1 MDTVHIN
8 LGNDSYDVV
17 IDSGIIGR
25 LGKEIAPL
33 SGHGRAVIITEEA
46 VEELYAQDLKRQLEA
61 EKLNVQQIVLSS
73 NEKSRSLAVVSR
85 VCEALAD
92 FGFRQGDLLVALG
105 GRVVGDV
112 TGFIA
117 ATYRRGTP
125 YVQIPTS
132 LLAQIG
138 SAIGGKISID
148 INGRKN
154 LIGAFYQPKAVYVD
168 PSMVRTLPTR
178 FFHNGLGEAVKIGAV
193 ADKELFEIFEK
204 AASDQDIL
212 RQLPEIIRRCIAI
225 KAHYVETDPTDTGDR
240 RILDFGHTLGGAAE
254 RYYRFNDLELTHGE
268 ATAAGMYMI
277 TTAAEILGLSK
288 RGTAERIKYVLQSI
302 GLPIDL
308 DVPKDVLVSLME
320 HGKNVEDGKIE
331 TPLVLEIGKGYVYT
345 GEIETLR
352 KYIELE

>member
-8 LGNDSYDVV
+8 LGNDSYDVI

-25 LGKEIAPL
+25 LGKETAPL
-33 SGHGRAVIITEEA
+33 SGHGRAVIITEEGID
-46 VEELYAQDLKRQLEA
+46 ELYGQDLKRQLEK
-61 EKLNVQQIVLSS
+61 ENLNVQQIVLSS
-73 NEKSRSLAVVSR
+73 SEKSRSLSVVSR

-92 FGFRQGDLLVALG
+92 FGFCAGDLLIGLG

-112 TGFIA
+112 TGFVA

-125 YVQIPTS
+125 YVQVPTS

-154 LIGAFYQPKAVYVD
+154 LIGTFYQPKAVYVD
-168 PSMVRTLPTR
+168 PAMVRTLPAR
-178 FFHNGLGEAVKIGAV
+178 FFHNGLGEAIKIGCV
-193 ADKELFEIFEK
+193 ADKDLFEIFEK

-212 RQLPEIIRRCIAI
+212 RVLPEIIRRCITI
-225 KAHYVETDPTDTGDR
+225 KAHYVEIDPEDKG
-240 RILDFGHTLGGAAE
+240 
-254 RYYRFNDLELTHGE
+254 NDLRLTHGE

-277 TTAAEILGLSK
+277 TSASEILGLTK

-302 GLPIDL
+302 GLPTNL
-308 DVPKDVLVSLME
+308 DVPRDILVSLLE
-320 HGKNVEDGKIE
+320 HGKNVKDEKIE
-331 TPLVLEIGKGYVYT
+331 TPLVLEIGKGYIYT
-345 GEIETLR
+345 GEIETLK
-352 KYIELE
+352 KYIQME